1 MIKLLPFIVI
11 PVLILSVL
19 GYWQYSVNKQA
30 LTTPQSNQQNT
41 EDLIEVPKTLPATT
55 IEDRSSSLENTV
67 KNLVSPSPQSKT
79 LTSSDSRFKD
89 IDAAIADLKSRL
101 SVLEKATP
109 AAPLTSTSRYP
120 LYIPLGSGGGPWGN
134 TDWHKLDEYTVILNS
149 EDYVGYS
156 SMQLE
161 VNFRLAEPT
170 GKGSVRLYNVTDQA
184 AVSPQ
189 VDNSTATFS
198 TQASGTFKL
207 ASGQKTYTLQMKSTE
222 ARSLFI
228 QSARIKV
235 NF

>member
-1 MIKLLPFIVI
+1 MLI
-11 PVLILSVL
+11 PIIMLSGL
-19 GYWQYSVNKQA
+19 MCWRYLTNQQA
-30 LTTPQSNQQNT
+30 LSASQTIQQETTLN
-41 EDLIEVPKTLPATT
+41 EVPKTLPAVGTEANTASLQDTT
-55 IEDRSSSLENTV
+55 TQASPVPRNTGSTV
-67 KNLVSPSPQSKT
+67 
-79 LTSSDSRFKD
+79 SDSRIKD
-89 IDAAIADLKSRL
+89 VESAITNLRARVSA
-101 SVLEKATP
+101 LEKATP
-109 AAPLTSTSRYP
+109 SVPAVTTSKYP

-134 TDWHKLDEYTVILNS
+134 ADWYKLDEYMVTLNS
-149 EDYVGYS
+149 EDYAGYS

-184 AVSPQ
+184 AVSSQ

-198 TQASGTFKL
+198 TQTSGTFKL